1 MQACFE
7 CWVSWRSVASSLFE
21 LEDKLACF
29 LKGSISQFFS
39 HITGRVQVASCTP
52 FNLCFS
58 IFALFFIK
66 KIQNKQ
72 RSSRRKRVLLS
83 PLSIIWCIWFLLLTV
98 TKNPQF
104 KMTHCF
110 NIGPI
115 QWHNIMSRLTPLQ
128 KSCPSSEEWWEI
140 IIFSVLWSFRR
151 KPSFSL
157 TIKALWEY

>member
-98 TKNPQF
+98 TKKTPNLKWLTASILAQF
-104 KMTHCF
+104 NDTTLWVGWPHCKSHAQALRSD
-110 NIGPI
+110 G
-115 QWHNIMSRLTPLQ
+115 RLSFLAF
-128 KSCPSSEEWWEI
+128 SEVSEGNQVFHWQ
-140 IIFSVLWSFRR
+140 
-151 KPSFSL
+151 
-157 TIKALWEY
+157 

>member
-1 MQACFE
+1 MTQFKPQGFFQRIVFWQKCLISHNV
-7 CWVSWRSVASSLFE
+7 CPSVLLSLTVCVSWLLWPLRCRHVLNAGSAEGQWLALCLNLKTSWPVSSREVF
-21 LEDKLACF
+21 
-29 LKGSISQFFS
+29 QFFS

-52 FNLCFS
+52 SNLCFS

-98 TKNPQF
+98 TKKPQF

-115 QWHNIMSRLTPLQ
+115 
-128 KSCPSSEEWWEI
+128 
-140 IIFSVLWSFRR
+140 
-151 KPSFSL
+151 
-157 TIKALWEY
+157 